1 MRFRPGWVFW
11 GWSWLA
17 VGAAALV
24 SMVAPS
30 TAHAQDAAAT
40 IATSPAPPEAE
51 GRRMGWF
58 GAGVR
63 VGYTQLHLT
72 PPSSLVGTYNSATG
86 GTTSTAEHTVDSSG
100 RTLTPTLHLG
110 GSGFFF
116 KMDLPITFA
125 PLFRA
130 YGIGLYPINFGLY
143 LPGVAL
149 FPYGSFGFASSIVQ
163 SRSTPDPS
171 TSNKIIGAVAQ
182 IRVAVGLKYFPVHA
196 LAVSG
201 EVGYSPWAA
210 GVMLLPPA
218 AGSDTTRTQGG
229 FGDVWDFSLGVEWL

>member
-1 MRFRPGWVFW
+1 MRFRPVFFFWV
-11 GWSWLA
+11 WSWLA
-17 VGAAALV
+17 LGAAALV
-24 SMVAPS
+24 PA

-40 IATSPAPPEAE
+40 VTTSPAPRAADD

-58 GAGVR
+58 GLGVR

-72 PPSSLVGTYNSATG
+72 PPSSLVGAYNSATG
-86 GTTSTAEHTVDSSG
+86 GTTSTSEHTVDSTG
-100 RTLTPTLHLG
+100 RTVTPTLHLG
-110 GSGFFF
+110 GGGFFF

-143 LPGVAL
+143 LPRAAL
-149 FPYGSFGFASSIVQ
+149 FPYGSFGVASSIVQ
-163 SRSTPDPS
+163 SRSTVDPF

-182 IRVAVGLKYFPVHA
+182 VRVAAGLKYFPMHA
-196 LAVSG
+196 LALSG

-210 GVMLLPPA
+210 GVMLLPPG
-218 AGSDTTRTQGG
+218 AGSNTTRTQGG
-229 FGDVWDFSLGVEWL
+229 FGSVWDFSLGVEWL